1 MQLSLAKL
9 LILLASLT
17 ALTPLAIDAY
27 LPAMPSMANSFNSS
41 IHDIELSLSLFLAG
55 FSLGELYG
63 GAMSDHVGR
72 RQTIFTGLIIFSV
85 GTLGI
90 ILSSSLTSLLTFRII
105 EAFGGGLAIVNSS
118 AIIRDISQGRNN
130 AKNLSHM
137 ALIMM
142 IAPLSAPLIGSSIL
156 HLTSWHG
163 IFVFL
168 FMYAVVVCLLIFRY
182 IPETSPTK
190 THKISVIQRYLS
202 VFKHREAV
210 SYLLSLCF
218 AYGGM
223 FTFITASPSVYMG
236 CFNVSEAIYP
246 FLFGANIISMIIAN
260 RLNVFLLN
268 YFPPQRL
275 LSLGQFIQFI
285 SAVVLL
291 TYALLTPELALW
303 IVVSLIMLFV
313 GSQSFIV
320 SNASSSTLEFF
331 PHNSGTA
338 SAVLGAS
345 GYATGAVMG
354 TVVGLLGDGT
364 PLPMAQVMLMC
375 ITSGIT
381 LRYLMSRLV
390 NRD

>member
-55 FSLGELYG
+55 FSLGQLYG

-168 FMYAVVVCLLIFRY
+168 LMYAVVVCLLIFRY

-236 CFNVSEAIYP
+236 YFNVSEAIYP

-291 TYALLTPELALW
+291 TYVLLTPELALW

-345 GYATGAVMG
+345 GFATGAVMG